1 MFLRYT
7 KDIIKMNNYLI
18 RKIVVVAI
26 ILLPVFFFQGCKKQ
40 VKCGCGK
47 DILFSI
53 DNELMAYSSISY
65 SSNGQTAS
73 FSIYNGIYYDTYIFC
88 NPEEMYPTYTDLTGE
103 EQVLISGDVFW
114 DCSYM
119 MNSSNSYSYSYYK
132 IYNIEITGMK
142 SYLYGK
148 K

>member
-7 KDIIKMNNYLI
+7 KDIFKMNNYLI

-47 DILFSI
+47 DIIKSL

-88 NPEEMYPTYTDLTGE
+88 NPEEMYPSYIKLTGE

-114 DCSYM
+114 DCTYM

>member
-1 MFLRYT
+1 MLLKHT
-7 KDIIKMNNYLI
+7 KDIINMSRYLI
-18 RKIVVVAI
+18 RKIIVVTI
-26 ILLPVFFFQGCKKQ
+26 ILLPLFFFQGCKKQ
-40 VKCGCGK
+40 AKCGCGK
-47 DILFSI
+47 DILFSL
-53 DNELMAYSSISY
+53 DNKLMDYSSISY

-73 FSIYNGIYYDTYIFC
+73 FLIYNGIYYDTYIFC
-88 NPEEMYPTYTDLTGE
+88 NPEEMYSTYTDLSGE

-119 MNSSNSYSYSYYK
+119 MNSSNSYYYSYYK
-132 IYNIEITGMK
+132 VYNIEITGMK

>member
-7 KDIIKMNNYLI
+7 KDIFKMNNYLI

-53 DNELMAYSSISY
+53 DNEPMTYSSISY

-88 NPEEMYPTYTDLTGE
+88 NPGEVFETYKDLEGE
-103 EQVLISGDVFW
+103 GQVLISGDVFW
-114 DCSYM
+114 DCTYM
-119 MNSSNSYSYSYYK
+119 MQSSNSYSYSYYK
-132 IYNIEITGMK
+132 IYNIEVTEMK
-142 SYLYGK
+142 SELYGK

>member
-1 MFLRYT
+1 MT
-7 KDIIKMNNYLI
+7 SYLI
-18 RKIVVVAI
+18 RKIVISAI
-26 ILLPVFFFQGCKKQ
+26 ILLPVFSFQGCKKQ

-53 DNELMAYSSISY
+53 DNQLMDYSTISY
-65 SSNGQTAS
+65 YPNGESAS
-73 FSIYNGIYYDTYIFC
+73 FAVYNGIYYDTYIFC
-88 NPEEMYPTYTDLTGE
+88 NPQEMFSHYSDLEGE
-103 EQVLISGDVFW
+103 EQILISGDVFW
-114 DCSYM
+114 DCTYM
-119 MNSSNSYSYSYYK
+119 MNSSNSYYYSYYK